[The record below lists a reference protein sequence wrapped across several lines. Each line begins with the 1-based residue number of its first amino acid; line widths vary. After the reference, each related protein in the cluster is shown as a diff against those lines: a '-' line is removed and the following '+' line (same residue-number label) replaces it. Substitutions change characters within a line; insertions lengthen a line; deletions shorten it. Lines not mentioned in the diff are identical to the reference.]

1 MYIVHAH
8 AHVHVHTC
16 YNYYGFYYYSI
27 KPKVTLSPTS
37 TQQPNKKKLHSH
49 KQSLYDRPTQRR
61 VTPMVRNTLS
71 TGTTEQSISVDK
83 GAIGGMVRIES
94 QRFPKRPSL
103 PPLVCDE

>member
-1 MYIVHAH
+1 M
-8 AHVHVHTC
+8 
-16 YNYYGFYYYSI
+16 
-27 KPKVTLSPTS
+27 TLSPTSS

-49 KQSLYDRPTQRR
+49 KQSLYDLPTQRRR
-61 VTPMVRNTLS
+61 VTPMLRNTLS
-71 TGTTEQSISVDK
+71 TGTTGQRVSVDK